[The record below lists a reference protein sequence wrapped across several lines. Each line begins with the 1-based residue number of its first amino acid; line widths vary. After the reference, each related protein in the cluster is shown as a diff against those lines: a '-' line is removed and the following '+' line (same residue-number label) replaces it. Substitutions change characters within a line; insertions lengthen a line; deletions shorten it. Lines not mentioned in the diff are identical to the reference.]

1 MNKAIIQWKAAMAQM
16 RDANLIAA
24 EIDPTKGTFT
34 QRAARNIAERHLDRY
49 FELVEAELNHH
60 WKLCGEQQW
69 PPLTSMAS
77 MRHSAASTFMT
88 AAPDTA
94 THEWHCCAGS

>member
-34 QRAARNIAERHLDRY
+34 QRAARNLAERHLDRY
-49 FELVEAELNHH
+49 FEQVEAELNHR
-60 WKLCGEQQW
+60 EQQW
-69 PPLTSMAS
+69 LTSRRACVPGIDW
-77 MRHSAASTFMT
+77 SAT
-88 AAPDTA
+88 AGRGDPGERCDFRGNICFGVR
-94 THEWHCCAGS
+94 E